1 MDLQVYYKK
10 TKADARI
17 YERMVDEVVEH
28 EAERQTKMR
37 DAQWQREEQARINL
51 LKDVYM
57 SREKDILLKQE
68 RKREDQWF

>member
-10 TKADARI
+10 AKADASI
-17 YERMVDEVVEH
+17 YERMVDDVVAH

>member
-17 YERMVDEVVEH
+17 YERMVDDVVGQ
-28 EAERQTKMR
+28 EAERQSKMR